1 MVTGLRLTAS
11 SDSAFRVNKKQ
22 SYRRRLTTRISR
34 IILTRQ
40 PGTVIRQKTD
50 NQNQR
55 ITGYQTE
62 IYKVSGVVKNEYGKA
77 VAGAKVTLANGDVHY
92 SATTDEAGI
101 YSVDVYKTDRD
112 YTMTVSATNYA
123 NAEKAVSF
131 NGQDVTLDVVLDNT
145 TTGIEKVKTTD
156 NVVEAIFTVDGKRVS
171 KLQKGLN
178 IVRMSNG
185 DVKKIIK

>member
-1 MVTGLRLTAS
+1 M
-11 SDSAFRVNKKQ
+11 
-22 SYRRRLTTRISR
+22 
-34 IILTRQ
+34 
-40 PGTVIRQKTD
+40 
-50 NQNQR
+50 
-55 ITGYQTE
+55 
-62 IYKVSGVVKNEYGKA
+62 VKNEYGKA

>member
-1 MVTGLRLTAS
+1 
-11 SDSAFRVNKKQ
+11 
-22 SYRRRLTTRISR
+22 
-34 IILTRQ
+34 
-40 PGTVIRQKTD
+40 
-50 NQNQR
+50 
-55 ITGYQTE
+55 
-62 IYKVSGVVKNEYGKA
+62 
-77 VAGAKVTLANGDVHY
+77 
-92 SATTDEAGI
+92 
-101 YSVDVYKTDRD
+101 
-112 YTMTVSATNYA
+112 MTVSATNYA